1 MGMPFGIDPAQN
13 PRPPE
18 MAGPEMAGV
27 VALIGVNAQALCLCA
42 APLWGQTREYSRK
55 KRLRAL

>member
-13 PRPPE
+13 PRP
-18 MAGPEMAGV
+18 PEMAGV